1 MWPYY
6 YTNCTNP
13 DLNGCG
19 CQTCVTYPSNTIQ
32 YIGPNLPCSTINNL
46 DTLTVAL
53 QKIETKICSLTPN
66 YKIYRAVLY
75 QEENAVPT
83 VSELENNLGGTPVF
97 SIISSGVFLMT
108 LVGAFPTS
116 KTFITVS
123 SSINKFFKLHNGDA
137 DTIDFTVVNSSGAN
151 SPGFNALY
159 LEIIVYI

>member
-6 YTNCTNP
+6 YTSCTNP
-13 DLNGCG
+13 DSNGCG

-66 YKIYRAVLY
+66 YKIYRAVLH
-75 QEENAVPT
+75 QNENATPT
-83 VSELENNLGGTPVF
+83 ISELENNLGGTPVATVTGIGTF
-97 SIISSGVFLMT
+97 DFT
-108 LVGAFPTS
+108 LTGAFPTS
-116 KTFITVS
+116 KTFVTVS
-123 SSINKFFKLHNGDA
+123 SSINKFFSIHNGNA
-137 DTIDFTVVNSSGAN
+137 NTIDFTVTRPDGTN

-159 LEIIVYI
+159 LEIIVYN